1 MLLLFFVLG
10 FLGVCFI
17 AVWKLP
23 SWSLAQEHLPHR
35 YGKVKQ
41 QRRYHDPLSN
51 LYSEMLYSLFG
62 RGPRFSETLWQLND
76 LPLSFWV
83 PKLIEKKLRQLQ
95 LISSWD
101 ISQNREKNSVS
112 FQALDDTTSTRKKL
126 WFSDLKCTEKPHRE
140 TPRWKTSVL
149 ESIFISPPGAQ
160 ES

>member
-23 SWSLAQEHLPHR
+23 SWSLAQEHLPHG
-35 YGKVKQ
+35 YGKAEQ

-51 LYSEMLYSLFG
+51 LYSEMVHSLFG

-83 PKLIEKKLRQLQ
+83 PKLIVKKLRQLQ

-101 ISQNREKNSVS
+101 ISPTGIISVS
-112 FQALDDTTSTRKKL
+112 FQALDDTTSTLKL
-126 WFSDLKCTEKPHRE
+126 WLRSEMHGVLPHP